1 MNSMRSAVGGFIVF
15 IIFFISSSDI
25 YSFHKFSKGSLTT
38 KDPFSFDSLNL
49 NDGTDPSKPVSR
61 IDIQN
66 DFYWD
71 WLEFKDDRFY
81 NALQLNGGKTFCKG
95 SLYLYLKIPLITTNL
110 TFETQT
116 CFGDITFDLKYSTN
130 KSGKLNFITGSEFI
144 FPSGS
149 SAETGLGKFIA
160 GPYAGFIDYFN
171 DGFYGLILTDYF
183 SFAGQNN
190 RNDIHELSIN
200 PLFKLNLGK
209 NWYTLFTPD
218 IIYTY
223 RSGKFFIPYT
233 QEFGKMFCS
242 NYTLSLKAGIHLKN
256 DNKYDVLVEMRISVL
271 M

>member
-1 MNSMRSAVGGFIVF
+1 MNFLIHVFFRSVPF
-15 IIFFISSSDI
+15 IIIILNSSDV
-25 YSFHKFSKGSLTT
+25 
-38 KDPFSFDSLNL
+38 FSFDKNKPLFFYSENRIISESSLS
-49 NDGTDPSKPVSR
+49 NDGADPSKPVSR